1 MASEKNM
8 IDHWNRKPVVAV
20 SGGFDPPT
28 TEQVF
33 LLKSA
38 AELGELAVYLNSDD
52 WCAKQRAIGKPM
64 LSYSM
69 RKGILMQLPY
79 VSRVVRA
86 NEDEDGSLCT
96 MLKTHQPDFF
106 AKGYWSRVDKLPE
119 LEICRE
125 NSIMIVWFV
134 HAQDGFAAQDASLEL
149 QRAIT
154 ANREHQK
161 KKAEKRMKNCKK
173 KEECL
178 QCNCQLIAEKGRM
191 TKELPL
197 ATIGENNE

>member
-1 MASEKNM
+1 LAEK
-8 IDHWNRKPVVAV
+8 RPVVAV

-38 AELGELAVYLNSDD
+38 AELGEVFVYLNSDD
-52 WCAKQRAIGKPM
+52 WCGKQRTSGKPM
-64 LSYSM
+64 APYGT

-79 VSRVVRA
+79 VSRVLPA
-86 NEDEDGSLCT
+86 KEDENGSLCA
-96 MLKTHQPDFF
+96 MLELHKPDFF

-119 LEICRE
+119 LQTCRD
-125 NSIMIVWFV
+125 NDIMIVWFV
-134 HAQDGFAAQDASLEL
+134 HAQDGFAAQDAALDL
-149 QRAIT
+149 QQAIT
-154 ANREHQK
+154 SSQERQR
-161 KKAEKRMKNCKK
+161 KKAEKREKNCKK

-178 QCNCQLIAEKGRM
+178 LCNCQPIAEKGRM